1 MLIAA
6 KEKAHLSVEVLDKF
20 APYMDNSTELFQK
33 MGGMIS
39 NFGVLVESFS
49 ELPEEQKK
57 EFIKFITVFQ
67 DYIDSA
73 TSNYNDLRGFYSYM
87 TQTTN
92 MLIEEFKMAIGFE

>member
-6 KEKAHLSVEVLDKF
+6 KEKAHLSVEVLEKF
-20 APYMDNSTELFQK
+20 APYMDNSTDLFHK
-33 MGGMIS
+33 MGGMIT

-57 EFIKFITVFQ
+57 EFMRFIAVFQ
-67 DYIDSA
+67 DYIDKA

-87 TQTTN
+87 TLTTN
-92 MLIEEFKMAIGFE
+92 TLIEEFKLAIGFE